1 MSTELDAINPLD
13 PIVAEADNATLDRV
27 LRAAPSAIKDSDLA
41 ELAPALRRDRARFI
55 DAEQRKEARKEGI
68 DLDLPETPEEA
79 VG

>member
-27 LRAAPSAIKDSDLA
+27 LRAAPSAISDADLA
-41 ELAPALRRDRARFI
+41 ELVPALRRDRARFI